1 MKRLLVILCVALLG
15 MPVAM
20 GAPSDDGPIEVDW
33 YPLFTDSVG
42 WNIYSGGFL
51 FGWVNAPTGLDVDMG
66 RSYELAWLNVAGAK
80 FNTGHGQRITMGV
93 GIDWRN
99 YKLHRGTR
107 FLWDDDHIAV
117 GDYPATAAPRSS
129 RLKVFSLTVPIIFR
143 QRLVNKVDLMA
154 GAIVNFNVHGSLE
167 TVYDLDGEKITERTT
182 RIHQVPVTIDLMA
195 GVKWSCLGAYVRYSP
210 CHVLQQDHAPAFTTF
225 STGIFLGF

>member
-1 MKRLLVILCVALLG
+1 MIATAASVAT
-15 MPVAM
+15 A
-20 GAPSDDGPIEVDW
+20 ATRDDGPIEVDW

-42 WNIYSGGFL
+42 WNIYSGGFVI
-51 FGWVNAPTGLDVDMG
+51 GWVNAPSGLDVDMG
-66 RSYELAWLNVAGAK
+66 HSMELGWLNVIGAK
-80 FNTGHGQRITMGV
+80 LNTGHGQRITMGV

-99 YKLHRGTR
+99 YKLCRGTR
-107 FLWDDDHIAV
+107 YAWDDDHV
-117 GDYPATAAPRSS
+117 WTDLYPTDATPRSS
-129 RLKVFSLTVPIIFR
+129 RLKVFSLTVPIILR

-167 TVYDLDGEKITERTT
+167 TVYDLDGTKITERTT
-182 RIHQVPVTIDLMA
+182 RIHQVPVTADIFA

-210 CHVLQQDHAPAFTTF
+210 CHVLRQEHAPVFTSF

>member
-1 MKRLLVILCVALLG
+1 MIATAASVAT
-15 MPVAM
+15 A
-20 GAPSDDGPIEVDW
+20 ATRDDGPIEVDW

-42 WNIYSGGFL
+42 WNIYSGGFVI
-51 FGWVNAPTGLDVDMG
+51 GWVNAPSVLDVDMG
-66 RSYELAWLNVAGAK
+66 HSMELGWLNVIGAK
-80 FNTGHGQRITMGV
+80 LNTGHGQRITMGV

-99 YKLHRGTR
+99 YKLCRGTR
-107 FLWDDDHIAV
+107 YAWDDDHV
-117 GDYPATAAPRSS
+117 RTDLYPTDATPRSS
-129 RLKVFSLTVPIIFR
+129 RLKVFSLTLPIILR

-167 TVYDLDGEKITERTT
+167 TVYDLDGTKITERTT
-182 RIHQVPVTIDLMA
+182 RIHQVPVTADIFA

-210 CHVLQQDHAPAFTTF
+210 CHVLRQEHAPAFTSF

>member
-1 MKRLLVILCVALLG
+1 MIATAASVAT
-15 MPVAM
+15 A
-20 GAPSDDGPIEVDW
+20 ATRDDDPIEVDW

-42 WNIYSGGFL
+42 WNIYSGGFVI
-51 FGWVNAPTGLDVDMG
+51 GWANAPSGLDVDMG
-66 RSYELAWLNVAGAK
+66 HSMELGWLNVIGAK
-80 FNTGHGQRITMGV
+80 LNTGHGQRITMGV

-99 YKLHRGTR
+99 YKLCRGTR
-107 FLWDDDHIAV
+107 YAWDDDHV
-117 GDYPATAAPRSS
+117 WTDLYPTDATPRSS
-129 RLKVFSLTVPIIFR
+129 RLKVFSLTLPIILR

-167 TVYDLDGEKITERTT
+167 TVYDLDGTKITERTT
-182 RIHQVPVTIDLMA
+182 RIHQVPVTADIFA

-210 CHVLQQDHAPAFTTF
+210 CHVLRQEHAPAFTSF

>member
-1 MKRLLVILCVALLG
+1 MIATAASVAT
-15 MPVAM
+15 A
-20 GAPSDDGPIEVDW
+20 ATRDDGPIEVDW

-42 WNIYSGGFL
+42 WNIYSGGFVI
-51 FGWVNAPTGLDVDMG
+51 GWVNAPSVLDVDMG
-66 RSYELAWLNVAGAK
+66 HSMELGWLNVIGAK
-80 FNTGHGQRITMGV
+80 LNTGHGQRITMGV

-99 YKLHRGTR
+99 YKLCRGTR
-107 FLWDDDHIAV
+107 YAWGDDHV
-117 GDYPATAAPRSS
+117 WTDLYPTDATPRSS
-129 RLKVFSLTVPIIFR
+129 RLKVFSLTLPIILR

-167 TVYDLDGEKITERTT
+167 TVYDLDGTKITERTT
-182 RIHQVPVTIDLMA
+182 RIHQVPVTADIFA

-210 CHVLQQDHAPAFTTF
+210 CHVLRQEHAPAFTSF